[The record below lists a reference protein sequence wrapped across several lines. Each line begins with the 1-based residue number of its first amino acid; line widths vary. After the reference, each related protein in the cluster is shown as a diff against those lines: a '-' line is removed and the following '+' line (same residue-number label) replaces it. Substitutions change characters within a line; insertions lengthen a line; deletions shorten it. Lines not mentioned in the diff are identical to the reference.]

1 MPITVYHILLYKG
14 QNIVVETQ
22 SLADG
27 KTGELERNQSSS
39 TNCTN
44 TEFIILDHWLV

>member
-14 QNIVVETQ
+14 LNIVVEAQ

-27 KTGELERNQSSS
+27 KTGELERNQHSN
-39 TNCTN
+39 TN
-44 TEFIILDHWLV
+44 